1 MHHDLRGIIFDFD
14 GTIAETERRGQRVAY
29 NRAFVDLGLGWTWD
43 EELYADLLNVAGG
56 KERLRYYMAR
66 YRPEISNEAV
76 REELIVELHRAK
88 IRNFAAIAPRI
99 PFRPGV
105 QRLIYQAHSA
115 GLRVAIATT
124 ASKPGVEALIA
135 QDSAL
140 PAMVDLIAA
149 NEAVERKKPAPD
161 VYLWALERLAL
172 TPETCVAIEDSNI
185 GLRSALSAGLKTIIT
200 TSDYTA
206 GDDFSGASAVLSGLG
221 DFDVAARSLQGIA
234 PPGGIVD
241 LAFLQTVLV
250 EPIRAR

>member
-1 MHHDLRGIIFDFD
+1 M
-14 GTIAETERRGQRVAY
+14 
-29 NRAFVDLGLGWTWD
+29 
-43 EELYADLLNVAGG
+43 
-56 KERLRYYMAR
+56 
-66 YRPEISNEAV
+66 
-76 REELIVELHRAK
+76 
-88 IRNFAAIAPRI
+88 
-99 PFRPGV
+99 
-105 QRLIYQAHSA
+105 
-115 GLRVAIATT
+115 
-124 ASKPGVEALIA
+124 IA